1 VLILGDTEYFLS
13 RRAVW
18 RFLWFFSHCH
28 PADIHDFV
36 FGGKLYNF
44 EVFSLAAE
52 EREADVLT
60 DVLVAA
66 IRGLQE
72 LALGWSF
79 EGVGELCH
87 CWETDEELFV

>member
-1 VLILGDTEYFLS
+1 M
-13 RRAVW
+13 
-18 RFLWFFSHCH
+18 
-28 PADIHDFV
+28 

-52 EREADVLT
+52 EREADMLT
-60 DVLVAA
+60 NVRVATVG
-66 IRGLQE
+66 GLQE

-87 CWETDEELFV
+87 CGETDEELFV